1 MIKPKHLYHYTSIE
15 SLAMILST
23 KKIKFSA
30 LNQVDDL
37 DEGKCGDYSYIGQYY
52 FVSCWT
58 DLEEESLPFWNM
70 YTPSMKGV
78 RIKMP
83 SSLFNNYTVSTAGI
97 TAIAGGK
104 YKSIVPQGELSTSHY
119 WIFPTQEL
127 NYYLKGV
134 NYTDDINKLAPN
146 IKTVSQSGLKFALG
160 EIGKYKSKHW
170 AFQSEWRYILRI
182 FPSLK
187 KSSILID
194 DNNGVIDAFT
204 KVFEPVEKGERLPFS
219 SFFVNINESK
229 FEQMEILLG
238 PKHTESEK
246 LIVESL
252 IARFNPNA
260 KLSISS
266 LHNKV
271 R

>member
-1 MIKPKHLYHYTSIE
+1 
-15 SLAMILST
+15 MILST

-37 DEGKCGDYSYIGQYY
+37 DEGKCSDYNYIGQYC

-70 YTPSMKGV
+70 YTPGMKGV

-83 SSLFNNYTVSTAGI
+83 STLFNNYTVSTAGI
-97 TAIAGGK
+97 TAIAAGK
-104 YKSIVPQGELSTSHY
+104 YKSIVPQNDSVTSHY
-119 WIFPTQEL
+119 WVFPTQEL
-127 NYYLKGV
+127 DYYLKSV
-134 NYTDDINKLAPN
+134 NYTEDTKKLAPN
-146 IKTVSQSGLKFALG
+146 IKLVSEAGLKFTLG
-160 EIGKYKSKHW
+160 EIGKYKAKHW
-170 AFQSEWRYILRI
+170 SFQSEWRYILRI

-187 KSSILID
+187 KSTVLGDGNKGI
-194 DNNGVIDAFT
+194 VDAFT
-204 KVFEPVEKGERLPFS
+204 KVFEPVEKGELLPFS
-219 SFFVNINESK
+219 NFFVNINDSK
-229 FEQMEILLG
+229 FKQMEILLG

-266 LHNKV
+266 LHKKV